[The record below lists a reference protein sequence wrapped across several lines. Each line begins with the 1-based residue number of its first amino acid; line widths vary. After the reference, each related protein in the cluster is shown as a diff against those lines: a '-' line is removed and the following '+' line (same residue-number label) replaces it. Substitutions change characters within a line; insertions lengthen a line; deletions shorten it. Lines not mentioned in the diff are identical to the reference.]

1 MNTVAQRPNHL
12 AIQARILPLITS
24 RLTGASFEKD
34 QSRFKTLNEQV
45 GQDVKAL
52 LLEHYAQGYKFVIC
66 SQIVQNCGQ
75 AGRFNDTL
83 IWGSKLIHSLYCFVG
98 LIAFCTGFYRVHA
111 HCIRNS
117 CGILTDDYQPL
128 TSEPP
133 GSP

>member
-1 MNTVAQRPNHL
+1 MAEGNETKSHKPDYL
-12 AIQARILPLITS
+12 AIQARILPLIIS

-75 AGRFNDTL
+75 AGRAGLVSHWDEQNDVVLKEMWMNDSIVFTL
-83 IWGSKLIHSLYCFVG
+83 T
-98 LIAFCTGFYRVHA
+98 AFIIRVA
-111 HCIRNS
+111 
-117 CGILTDDYQPL
+117 Y
-128 TSEPP
+128 
-133 GSP
+133 